1 MTQNKTPMPL
11 KDLLD
16 LLDKLESRVNTYWNF
31 YSVAVFATVGWLVSK
46 DECFSRTAA
55 SAIAA
60 GLVAFFAANLS
71 VIHHAEAR
79 ILAIESEIQQKD
91 WSSIIVSGLFLHRL
105 KTISIPKR
113 SLFSKLF
120 HIVIDAAV
128 LLLLYTKV
136 G

>member
-1 MTQNKTPMPL
+1 MPL

-31 YSVAVFATVGWLVSK
+31 YSVAVFATAGWLIAK
-46 DECFSRTAA
+46 DKSFSPTAA

-71 VIHHAEAR
+71 VIHHAETR

-91 WSSIIVSGLFLHRL
+91 WSSIIAS
-105 KTISIPKR
+105 
-113 SLFSKLF
+113 
-120 HIVIDAAV
+120 
-128 LLLLYTKV
+128 
-136 G
+136 